1 MLMIRVLLCTL
12 FLCVGAAHGQQCNA
26 DGGARVTRLEAQIK
40 VLAEKKKHGITT
52 DELTALVA
60 KQAQHKALV
69 AACSSDENHAPAR
82 SAERA
87 AQRAAAAAEENEE
100 DEEEDE
106 DEEESE
112 GEGKFDA
119 ATAAAAELS
128 GDEREAVRSAL
139 ETIASGEK
147 SL

>member
-1 MLMIRVLLCTL
+1 MLEIRVLLCTL
-12 FLCVGAAHGQQCNA
+12 VLCAGAAHGQQCNA
-26 DGGARVTRLEAQIK
+26 DGGARVTRLEAEIK

-82 SAERA
+82 SAE
-87 AQRAAAAAEENEE
+87 QRAAAAAEENVE

-106 DEEESE
+106 DEEEGE
-112 GEGKFDA
+112 GGGKFDA

>member
-1 MLMIRVLLCTL
+1 MLEIRILLCTL
-12 FLCVGAAHGQQCNA
+12 VLCAGAAHGQQCNA
-26 DGGARVTRLEAQIK
+26 DGGARVTRLEAEIK

-82 SAERA
+82 SAE
-87 AQRAAAAAEENEE
+87 QRAAAAAEENEE

-106 DEEESE
+106 DEEEGE
-112 GEGKFDA
+112 GGGKFDA

>member
-1 MLMIRVLLCTL
+1 MLEIRVLLCTL
-12 FLCVGAAHGQQCNA
+12 VLCAGAAHGQQCNA
-26 DGGARVTRLEAQIK
+26 DGGARVTRLEAEIK
-40 VLAEKKKHGITT
+40 VLAETKKHGITT

-60 KQAQHKALV
+60 KQAQHKALA

-82 SAERA
+82 SAE
-87 AQRAAAAAEENEE
+87 QRAAAAAEENVE

-106 DEEESE
+106 DEEEGE
-112 GEGKFDA
+112 GGGKFDA

-147 SL
+147 NL